1 MEVSIHLAVSISLL
15 ITQVICRSIFWFLA
29 ISAGS
34 TFVIL
39 FLYVRFHS
47 FPFLAAHCL
56 YAHLR
61 FFPET
66 LRSLVGNGSIPPS
79 TWNRAIIPI
88 IGRSSKDTSCERPP
102 PTPVPNPFRL
112 FLEADLRV
120 LLITTAIPYAVFS
133 TIAASLAPLFEDT
146 FPSLSESEIGLCY
159 LGIGT
164 GGIIGTISVGKLL
177 DIQYQFVKRRFEKS
191 IASDSEKT
199 TEADGERTLVNI
211 IDHENFPMEESRLLA
226 QNIWM
231 LSLAIATTG
240 YGWAVQSKTSIAVP
254 LILQFIGEL
263 FLGSH
268 TYYR

>member
-1 MEVSIHLAVSISLL
+1 M
-15 ITQVICRSIFWFLA
+15 
-29 ISAGS
+29 
-34 TFVIL
+34 
-39 FLYVRFHS
+39 
-47 FPFLAAHCL
+47 
-56 YAHLR
+56 
-61 FFPET
+61 
-66 LRSLVGNGSIPPS
+66 
-79 TWNRAIIPI
+79 
-88 IGRSSKDTSCERPP
+88 
-102 PTPVPNPFRL
+102 
-112 FLEADLRV
+112 EADLRV

-133 TIAASLAPLFEDT
+133 TTAASLAPLFEDT

-263 FLGSH
+263 FLCKIAYILYYWWLNILLSWIYYSGNYGNEYIFDCRYVSVSEFICNSCREFFIGHRALPDIH
-268 TYYR
+268 TAVLIVFSE